1 MVVLASLLE
10 SSNSNEERHASVA
23 KIDKS
28 STTDSLGR
36 ALEYEKYLNFV
47 SAIENS
53 STFNYFTV
61 ATVKDLTSGVTKE
74 ICVKGNFLSGAV
86 HQELNID
93 YDREGMKEVVEYMKA
108 KRNRY
113 FEFRKK
119 EALENISFYEYD
131 PTVVGTI
138 NIDFDFPKLVADDG
152 YPVNFSEGK
161 MEAYAHFLFNKGYLT
176 GENSCFGGMLE
187 LVNRPK

>member
-1 MVVLASLLE
+1 M
-10 SSNSNEERHASVA
+10 ERHASVA

-61 ATVKDLTSGVTKE
+61 ATVKDLTSGATKE

-93 YDREGMKEVVEYMKA
+93 YDHEGMKEVVEYMKA
-108 KRNRY
+108 KGTDTSS
-113 FEFRKK
+113 FVKK
-119 EALENISFYEYD
+119 
-131 PTVVGTI
+131 
-138 NIDFDFPKLVADDG
+138 
-152 YPVNFSEGK
+152 
-161 MEAYAHFLFNKGYLT
+161 
-176 GENSCFGGMLE
+176 
-187 LVNRPK
+187 RP